1 METLK
6 VKAFDVSQYLKT
18 PELQRQYLEQCFKED
33 SGDGRLIRYAI
44 GAIVRAQGVGV
55 VSERANITRQGL
67 TKAFSENGN
76 PSMGTFLKVLKAIGI
91 QLSLSNTVT

>member
-44 GAIVRAQGVGV
+44 SAIVRAQVH
-55 VSERANITRQGL
+55 
-67 TKAFSENGN
+67 
-76 PSMGTFLKVLKAIGI
+76 
-91 QLSLSNTVT
+91 